1 LGAGQWRVY
10 VPGEPFQGTNS
21 GLYLYILSV
30 YNIHMKKVRVN
41 VLLGK
46 DQLTALKKK
55 TDKDGTNVSL
65 VLRQLID
72 AYLRGTK

>member
-1 LGAGQWRVY
+1 
-10 VPGEPFQGTNS
+10 
-21 GLYLYILSV
+21 
-30 YNIHMKKVRVN
+30 MKKVRVN

-55 TDKDGTNVSL
+55 TDRDGTNVSL

-72 AYLRGTK
+72 AYLRGQNEPSRKA